1 MNQLLD
7 VQAELDHLERCL
19 EDYLSPQLLETS
31 RTVLDTLRIRPDQ
44 KPRWTERLSPFV
56 VLYPLL
62 QSQAW
67 SERPTDTA
75 RTANVVHL
83 FLLMHTFIDDRLIDN
98 QHPLAPEEIVLA
110 KQAALVA
117 QQIARE
123 SSLLPPLVEAHWFE
137 CFERYYRAQL
147 ANYTRFEDVSADVA
161 LEADEQIVADRA
173 ALGQLGAVAAA
184 HAAGRADL
192 QPALSRAFDDLAV
205 GLQWEDDL
213 MDWSHDLTTNQRNLL
228 LAGLD
233 SDSSGNGGVNE
244 RLRTVE
250 EGIIQKGTYTLAVER
265 AGARMAAAEEQQR
278 ALGCDGLAAAIA
290 GRRRG
295 IEDLARRLKRQIA
308 REGGVLSAN
317 VDGR

>member
-110 KQAALVA
+110 KQAALGNQRA
-117 QQIARE
+117 RARQSHSRSRE
-123 SSLLPPLVEAHWFE
+123 SPRSCLRWS
-137 CFERYYRAQL
+137 RRTGS
-147 ANYTRFEDVSADVA
+147 NVSSATTA
-161 LEADEQIVADRA
+161 
-173 ALGQLGAVAAA
+173 
-184 HAAGRADL
+184 
-192 QPALSRAFDDLAV
+192 PNS
-205 GLQWEDDL
+205 
-213 MDWSHDLTTNQRNLL
+213 LTTR
-228 LAGLD
+228 D
-233 SDSSGNGGVNE
+233 SKTYPQTWRWKPMSKSSPTE
-244 RLRTVE
+244 RPSVSSARWLRPMLRGE
-250 EGIIQKGTYTLAVER
+250 RTYNRHLVGRSTTSPSVCS
-265 AGARMAAAEEQQR
+265 GRMT
-278 ALGCDGLAAAIA
+278 
-290 GRRRG
+290 
-295 IEDLARRLKRQIA
+295 
-308 REGGVLSAN
+308 
-317 VDGR
+317 